1 MQRTLVLSLL
11 VLGTSCGDTV
21 RAPLTIVVDTD
32 RARALED
39 QGRLQE
45 LRTGVQGDRAEL
57 EAARGELQA
66 ARRRLE
72 EAAQGNTSQ
81 RAQALAD
88 VQALEARLGLARGVG
103 GGITREELEAAL
115 TAHENR
121 LGAIIAA
128 ELDRAK
134 TGAQALPPAST
145 SSTPLAVAAPAA
157 ARDLA
162 GEARRQ
168 LASAQS
174 TLAAKGLVTADVD
187 GGTASVDRV
196 TSALQRGDGAAAL
209 EVATALAASAASAV
223 ADGPLLRRKYDRL
236 NTLLK
241 RGTVNAE
248 RRAQGQQLLGKA
260 ASALSSSDFAN
271 ANARLNEV
279 AALLGS

>member
-88 VQALEARLGLARGVG
+88 VQALEVRLGLAKGVG
-103 GGITREELEAAL
+103 GGITRDELEAAL

-134 TGAQALPPAST
+134 TGPQASPPAPAST
-145 SSTPLAVAAPAA
+145 STQAVAAPAA

-174 TLAAKGLVTADVD
+174 TLAARGLVTADVE
-187 GGTASVDRV
+187 GGTASVDRI

-209 EVATALAASAASAV
+209 EVATELSAAAAAAV

-241 RGTVNAE
+241 RGSVSAE
-248 RRAQGQQLLGKA
+248 QRVKGQQLLGKA
-260 ASALSSSDFAN
+260 SSALTAADFAG

>member
-11 VLGTSCGDTV
+11 LLGTSCGDTV

-72 EAAQGNTSQ
+72 EASAGNASQ

-88 VQALEARLGLARGVG
+88 VQALEVRLGLVGQRG
-103 GGITREELEAAL
+103 GGITRDELEAAL
-115 TAHENR
+115 AAHENR

-128 ELDRAK
+128 EIDRAK
-134 TGAQALPPAST
+134 AGATPAPPAT
-145 SSTPLAVAAPAA
+145 TTAAASAPSP

-168 LASAQS
+168 LASAQAALS
-174 TLAAKGLVTADVD
+174 AKGLVTADVE

-196 TSALQRGDGAAAL
+196 TSALDRGDGAAAL
-209 EVATALAASAASAV
+209 EVATALAL
-223 ADGPLLRRKYDRL
+223 GELLQF
-236 NTLLK
+236 
-241 RGTVNAE
+241 
-248 RRAQGQQLLGKA
+248 RATQQLLQLG
-260 ASALSSSDFAN
+260 LAN
-271 ANARLNEV
+271 EDHLQQLVLVGIDVGQHAQLFERSV
-279 AALLGS
+279 A